1 MSPIYT
7 TDGLPDPTKA
17 KHFSEGKVGLHRL
30 PWDALEDVARVLDYG
45 AKKYGTGNW
54 QKGTSWMEFA
64 GSAMRHLTSWLR
76 GEDNDPESGLPHLAH
91 ACTNVLFLLAYR
103 RQKLGTDDRKLTT

>member
-1 MSPIYT
+1 MSPVYM
-7 TDGLPDPTKA
+7 TDPTQDPTKA

-45 AKKYGTGNW
+45 AKKYGHGNW

-64 GSAMRHLTSWLR
+64 GSAMRHFTSWL
-76 GEDNDPESGLPHLAH
+76 GGTDIDAESGLPHLAH
-91 ACTNVLFLLAYR
+91 AVTNLLFLLTYR
-103 RQKLGTDDRKLTT
+103 RRKLGTDDRKHTT